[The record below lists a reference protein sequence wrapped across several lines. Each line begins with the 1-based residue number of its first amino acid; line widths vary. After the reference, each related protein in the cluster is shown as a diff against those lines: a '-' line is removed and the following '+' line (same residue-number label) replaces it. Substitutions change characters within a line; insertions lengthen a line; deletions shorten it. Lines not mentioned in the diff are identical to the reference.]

1 VRLAAGFL
9 AVMASSHVNL
19 GVDGIIVD
27 SAEDV
32 MAKSMLLA
40 VLVLFIQEQLQM
52 MRWMYMQWV
61 VLAADLAVA

>member
-9 AVMASSHVNL
+9 AVMASSHVKL

-32 MAKSMLLA
+32 MAKSTQLA
-40 VLVLFIQEQLQM
+40 V
-52 MRWMYMQWV
+52 
-61 VLAADLAVA
+61 